1 MPRLWLIWM
10 AVLCLALPAL
20 ADTIVLKNGR
30 RIVAVRVVEEKDHV
44 SYETAAGRL
53 RLPRSIIAR
62 IERSAV
68 PSTTDRAANLEI
80 TPPPLEI
87 NLSDADVAALAVRGG
102 SVDREYISRL
112 EAAAQGGNAAAINR
126 VAVAHHAAAQLELK
140 SGESEQAINH
150 YRRALTFAPEQ
161 TGLLLQ
167 IAYLHL
173 RRSEYTPALDY
184 LERARRASPESPEV
198 AKLAG
203 WALYGQN
210 RTEQAVEEWQRALRL
225 RPDGQVEQ
233 ALEKARQE
241 LNVETRYR
249 EGESRHFVLR
259 YHGGAA
265 PELAREVLRT
275 LEEHFRTIEPELNF
289 TPAEPIGVILYTNQ
303 AFADITRAP
312 AWVGAI
318 NDGRIRVPVQGLSS
332 MTAELSR
339 VLRHELAHSFI
350 QMKTGGKCPVWLN
363 EGIAQWLEGQRSG
376 EYAALL
382 VTAYER
388 KASVPLKVLE
398 GSWMNLPDQMAGY
411 SYSWSLGVVEYIIA
425 TSGMRDI
432 ERLLEQIA
440 AGSSPEASC
449 VSVLRMDYAELEQET
464 VKYLRRTYLR

>member
-1 MPRLWLIWM
+1 
-10 AVLCLALPAL
+10 
-20 ADTIVLKNGR
+20 
-30 RIVAVRVVEEKDHV
+30 
-44 SYETAAGRL
+44 
-53 RLPRSIIAR
+53 
-62 IERSAV
+62 
-68 PSTTDRAANLEI
+68 
-80 TPPPLEI
+80 
-87 NLSDADVAALAVRGG
+87 
-102 SVDREYISRL
+102 VDREYISRL
-112 EAAAQGGNAAAINR
+112 EAATPRGNAAAIQR

-140 SGESEQAINH
+140 SGETEQAIGH
-150 YRRALTFAPEQ
+150 YHRALTFAPEQ

-184 LERARRASPESPEV
+184 LERARRASPDSPEV

-225 RPDGQVEQ
+225 RPDAQVEQ

-241 LNVETRYR
+241 LNVEARYR
-249 EGESRHFVLR
+249 AGESRHFVLR

-275 LEEHFRTIEPELNF
+275 LEEHFRAIESELNF
-289 TPAEPIGVILYTNQ
+289 TPRESIGVILYTNQ

-332 MTAELSR
+332 MTADLSR

-376 EYAALL
+376 GYAALL

-388 KASVPLKVLE
+388 KVSVPLKVLE
-398 GSWMNLPDQMAGY
+398 GPWMNFPDQMAGY
-411 SYSWSLGVVEYIIA
+411 SYAWSLGVVEYIIA

-440 AGSSPEASC
+440 AGSSPEAAC

>member
-1 MPRLWLIWM
+1 MAALWF
-10 AVLCLALPAL
+10 ALPAL

-30 RIVAVRVVEEKDHV
+30 RIVAASVVEEKDHV
-44 SYETAAGRL
+44 SYETPAGRL
-53 RLPRSIIAR
+53 RLPRSIVAR
-62 IERSAV
+62 IERGGPA
-68 PSTTDRAANLEI
+68 PFATDRAAALEI
-80 TPPPLEI
+80 SPPLLAT
-87 NLSDADVAALAVRGG
+87 NLTNSDVAALAVRGG

-112 EAAAQGGNAAAINR
+112 EAAAQGGSAAAVNR
-126 VAVAHHAAAQLELK
+126 VAVAHHAAAQFEVNN
-140 SGESEQAINH
+140 GNTDQAIDH
-150 YRRALTFAPEQ
+150 YRRALSFTPGQ

-184 LERARRASPESPEV
+184 LERARRVSPDSPEA

-203 WALYGQN
+203 WAYYGQN

-225 RPDGQVEQ
+225 RPDAQVEQ

-241 LNVETRYR
+241 LTVEARYR

-265 PELAREVLRT
+265 PELAKDVLRT
-275 LEEHFRTIEPELNF
+275 LEEHFRAMESELNF
-289 TPAEPIGVILYTNQ
+289 APAEPIGVILYTNQ

-312 AWVGAI
+312 AWAGAV

-332 MTAELSR
+332 VTADLSR
-339 VLRHELAHSFI
+339 VLKHELAHSFI
-350 QMKTGGKCPVWLN
+350 QMKTGGKCPVWLH
-363 EGIAQWLEGQRSG
+363 EGIAQWLEGQRSS

-411 SYSWSLGVVEYIIA
+411 SYAWSLGVVEYIIA
-425 TSGMRDI
+425 TSGMRDV
-432 ERLLEQIA
+432 ERVLDQLA
-440 AGSSPEASC
+440 AGSSSEAAC
-449 VSVLRMDYAELEQET
+449 VSVLRMDYGELEQET
-464 VKYLRRTYLR
+464 VKYLRRTYLRQ